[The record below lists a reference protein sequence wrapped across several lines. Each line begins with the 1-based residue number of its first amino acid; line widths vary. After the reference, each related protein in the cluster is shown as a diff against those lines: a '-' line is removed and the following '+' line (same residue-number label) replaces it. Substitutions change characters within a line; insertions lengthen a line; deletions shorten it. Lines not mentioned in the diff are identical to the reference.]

1 MTSRLF
7 FVATYRYPVT
17 LDVVFKVERSSETKH
32 HFDIVVV
39 DQLEQQNG
47 KTLLDFDFSKL
58 TLGYSKSIGVKQD
71 VCILV
76 CWVVNGPRQHTILL
90 RSRVQ
95 RLLKVLLKRIVR
107 LIVHFHGRL

>member
-47 KTLLDFDFSKL
+47 KTLLNFDFGKL

-71 VCILV
+71 VCT
-76 CWVVNGPRQHTILL
+76 C
-90 RSRVQ
+90 
-95 RLLKVLLKRIVR
+95 VLGGQWTKTTY
-107 LIVHFHGRL
+107 HSFA